1 MAVPRCDLTT
11 LRGRLIAAVNAA
23 PAATWATSISAT
35 DDNRRNDTELN
46 KIILAAD
53 ARICVAR
60 ARRWG
65 DGYRSLFLSL
75 SASIPHGGVLPDSL
89 GPPEQIQIKY
99 ATTDTEYKAGKF
111 DPSVSLADIERWRA
125 NAGARYGASHS
136 AANSVL
142 SGFYRLMGRQL
153 FYTGADAKAQ
163 IATFTKAD
171 APGPAIAVCQA
182 PESDE
187 DMLLG
192 LALGD
197 AVKEGDTGPFI
208 ATIVADARAEYA
220 LLLKPTPQ
228 AEALGLAA

>member
-1 MAVPRCDLTT
+1 M
-11 LRGRLIAAVNAA
+11 
-23 PAATWATSISAT
+23 
-35 DDNRRNDTELN
+35 
-46 KIILAAD
+46 
-53 ARICVAR
+53 
-60 ARRWG
+60 
-65 DGYRSLFLSL
+65 
-75 SASIPHGGVLPDSL
+75 HGGILPDSL

-99 ATTDTEYKAGKF
+99 VTADSDYKAGKY

-125 NAGARYGASHS
+125 NAGSRYGANHN

-142 SGFYRLMGRQL
+142 AGFYRLMGRQL

-163 IATFTKAD
+163 LATFTRTGA
-171 APGPAIAVCQA
+171 CQA
-182 PESDE
+182 PDSDE

-208 ATIVADARAEYA
+208 ATIVSDARAEYA
-220 LLLKPTPQ
+220 LLLKPTPE